1 MPHHED
7 DAAASAPRRGP
18 GRPRSPAADEA
29 ILTAAFELFA
39 ECGYA
44 DLSMEAVASR
54 AGVAKTTLYRR
65 YPDKASLIAAASDRA
80 RPPID
85 FPDTGSLRTDI
96 EAVVHASEQG
106 AAQMM
111 GLRLFALMLE
121 AFAEHSELRE
131 VYWRNFV
138 EPRRRAFGGILERAK
153 QRGELGEDVEVDLLI
168 DVLAGSIF
176 YLLLNEG
183 PEPLTARVGRILD
196 LLLAGAQPPAQ
207 PPS

>member
-1 MPHHED
+1 MSHDED
-7 DAAASAPRRGP
+7 DATATAPRRGP
-18 GRPRSPAADEA
+18 GRPRSAAADEA

-39 ECGYA
+39 EHGYA
-44 DLSMEAVASR
+44 DLSMEAVAAR

-65 YPDKASLIAAASDRA
+65 YPDKASLVAAASDRA
-80 RPPID
+80 RPPIE

-96 EAVVHASEQG
+96 EAVVRASEQG
-106 AAQMM
+106 AAQLM

-138 EPRRRAFGGILERAK
+138 EPRRQAFAGILERAQ
-153 QRGELGEDVEVDLLI
+153 QRGELGEHVEIDLLV

-176 YLLLNEG
+176 YLLLNAG

-196 LLLAGAQPPAQ
+196 LLLAGAQPPPQ